1 VKDIGY
7 RTQGTLPV
15 SHLLFAADGDSAFVS
30 FCHQWADVATIVG
43 LLITLGGF
51 IWTLIQ
57 LWRIKS
63 VVRGTVK
70 RVALQIAATELGT
83 ILRLSTG
90 VREADSQGQ
99 RELALY
105 QCREASFAAQALS
118 HNSHLAHDQRNTLR
132 EVAQDLHL
140 IVQHMLR
147 GRQQGATL
155 NPLSDYQA
163 GRLERTISKLSDMN
177 GRLRSSALEV

>member
-1 VKDIGY
+1 
-7 RTQGTLPV
+7 
-15 SHLLFAADGDSAFVS
+15 
-30 FCHQWADVATIVG
+30 
-43 LLITLGGF
+43 
-51 IWTLIQ
+51 
-57 LWRIKS
+57 
-63 VVRGTVK
+63 VK
-70 RVALQIAATELGT
+70 RVALQMAATELGT
-83 ILRLSTG
+83 ILRLATG

-118 HNSHLAHDQRNTLR
+118 HNSHLADDQRSTLR

-147 GRQQGATL
+147 GRQQGAAL

-177 GRLRSSALEV
+177 GRILSSALEV